1 VSDAPEERSVSHAKT
16 VDLGHSQNALNRAQK
31 LKEAFEL
38 AKAQPETQEQQK
50 TQQDGKTEQ
59 QAHAPQPQLD
69 LKPPDGDI
77 RREVDKQVNDEK
89 LTKLQERAKALQ
101 EACER
106 DFQLQKEKELQ
117 PQLHLHRGR

>member
-1 VSDAPEERSVSHAKT
+1 M
-16 VDLGHSQNALNRAQK
+16 VDLGHTQNALDRAQK
-31 LKEAFEL
+31 LKEAFER
-38 AKAQPETQEQQK
+38 AQAQPDTREQQQ

-59 QAHAPQPQLD
+59 QAHAPRPQLD

-77 RREVDKQVNDEK
+77 RREVDQQVHDEK

-101 EACER
+101 AACER
-106 DFQLQKEKELQ
+106 DLQLQKEKELQ